1 MYDQTTETPIELLSS
16 RLKYH
21 KDMMDNFSEGSEKYI
36 HHEKMMIRFANAITT
51 LNEFGEDNWY

>member
-21 KDMMDNFSEGSEKYI
+21 KDMRDNFTEGSEKYA
-36 HHEKMMIRFANAITT
+36 HHEKMMTRFADAITT
-51 LNEFGEDNWY
+51 LNEFGDDNWY